1 MSLLDPVERT
11 QRGVDQQARLTGAPA
26 PQPETLW
33 QATWRDYIYAEVW
46 ARPGLDLRSRFWIS
60 MAAAACSPGPT
71 DVLDNYVRGA
81 LTTGEVTLAE
91 LREGAVHLSVY
102 AGWSRGGAWD
112 ASITRVANALGLAPA
127 PFPPIRAEP
136 WDPEVRLAEGA
147 ANFTSVMTFSGP
159 PPAATAA
166 YFNGGINN
174 FVFGEMWRRP
184 GLDERSRRWIT
195 MVGVSESS
203 SDVPIRSHTYAAMA
217 SGNATMDEMHEFVL
231 QYALHGGWPRAS
243 TMQGAV
249 FEQGKRVAEGLPFQ
263 A

>member
-11 QRGVDQQARLTGAPA
+11 QRGVEQQTRLTGAPA
-26 PQPETLW
+26 PQPQTVL
-33 QATWRDYIYAEVW
+33 QASWRDFIYAEVW
-46 ARPGLDLRSRFWIS
+46 IRPGLDLRSRFWIS

-71 DVLDNYVRGA
+71 EILDNYVRGA
-81 LTTGEVTLAE
+81 LTTREVTLPE
-91 LREGAVHLSVY
+91 LREAALHLAVY

-112 ASITRVANALGLAPA
+112 AAITRVADGLGLAPA
-127 PFPPIRAEP
+127 EFAPIRAEP

-147 ANFTSVMTFSGP
+147 ANFTSVMTFGGP
-159 PPAATAA
+159 PPVVA
-166 YFNGGINN
+166 YFDTGINN
-174 FVFGEMWRRP
+174 FVFGEMWTRP

-195 MVGVSESS
+195 MVGVSDSS

-231 QYALHGGWPRAS
+231 QYAVHGGWPRAS
-243 TMQGAV
+243 VMQGTV